1 MVAEPAGPTPILACS
16 GRAIRPPARLVDGD
30 LLARYRPLADPRA
43 RPRERRD
50 LLLRRHRPDQRVHD
64 RVPDPEPRP
73 LAARGRGA
81 LVGVR
86 PRLQRAAGEGGS
98 QACLASRLEPLLAD
112 AARTDGPDGAVRAGR
127 ALGPTAVPPGRSAA
141 DGHAGANPLPDRRAA
156 R

>member
-1 MVAEPAGPTPILACS
+1 MVAKPAGPTPILACS

-43 RPRERRD
+43 RPRERGD

-81 LVGVR
+81 LVRVR
-86 PRLQRAAGEGGS
+86 PRLQRAARARGP
-98 QACLASRLEPLLAD
+98 QACLASRLQPFLAD
-112 AARTDGPDGAVRAGR
+112 AARADGPDGALRARG
-127 ALGPTAVPPGRSAA
+127 ALGS
-141 DGHAGANPLPDRRAA
+141 
-156 R
+156 